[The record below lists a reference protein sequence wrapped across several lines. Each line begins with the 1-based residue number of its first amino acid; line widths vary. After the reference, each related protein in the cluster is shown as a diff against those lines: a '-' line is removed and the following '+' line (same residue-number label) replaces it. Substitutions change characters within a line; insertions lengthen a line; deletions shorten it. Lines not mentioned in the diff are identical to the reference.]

1 MFHGLNLC
9 HAVRIPHK
17 RQVCVQ
23 HFHIRTD
30 GVLGLV
36 HDSFQ
41 DFLVAALNLLRQS
54 ALELRARAGHF
65 KSQHGCIV
73 VLEQILLHQLKC
85 FVIDRQ
91 RGRFA
96 ANPPRM
102 CILFLMIGESFI
114 ECTQLVFLHI
124 WTAANDTQRLVN
136 PVLRIGKVVQTAVNA

>member
-1 MFHGLNLC
+1 MFHGLNLR

-65 KSQHGCIV
+65 KSQHWCIV

-102 CILFLMIGESFI
+102 CIFFLMIGESFI

>member
-1 MFHGLNLC
+1 MLHGLNLR
-9 HAVRIPHK
+9 HTVRISHK

-30 GVLGLV
+30 GVLGLI

-41 DFLVAALNLLRQS
+41 DFLVAALDFIGQS
-54 ALELRARAGHF
+54 ALELCARAGDLE
-65 KSQHGCIV
+65 SQHWRII

-85 FVIDRQ
+85 LVIDRQ
-91 RGRFA
+91 CGCFA

-102 CILFLMIGESFI
+102 CVLFLMIGESFI

-124 WTAANDTQRLVN
+124 WTAANDAQRLVN
-136 PVLRIGKVVQTAVNA
+136 PVLRVGEIVQTAVNA